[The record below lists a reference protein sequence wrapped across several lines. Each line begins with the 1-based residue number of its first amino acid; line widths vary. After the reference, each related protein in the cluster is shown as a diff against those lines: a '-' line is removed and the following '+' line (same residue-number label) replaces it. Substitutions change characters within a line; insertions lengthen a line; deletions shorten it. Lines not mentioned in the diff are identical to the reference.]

1 LGADSQPSEPS
12 SPSLISDSPLAPPAA
27 ESPVTA
33 DADRVPL
40 FWPPAGDHHDHP
52 VYRTLI
58 ELRGEIEGQRRLR
71 SRDDI
76 LRLLSH
82 AIGSHM
88 DGWGD
93 IIDALVV
100 VLLPIEDRVTT
111 KKRRGTPL
119 EPGRTGPAEGLNRR
133 QTISF
138 FYGRLSKLDK
148 LQVFWQSDRL
158 LSTSLQFL
166 LKFLFQ

>member
-1 LGADSQPSEPS
+1 
-12 SPSLISDSPLAPPAA
+12 
-27 ESPVTA
+27 
-33 DADRVPL
+33 
-40 FWPPAGDHHDHP
+40 

-138 FYGRLSKLDK
+138 FLWQTVKIG
-148 LQVFWQSDRL
+148 QVVGVLAIRSTFFNL
-158 LSTSLQFL
+158 LTVFVEISFPVAKRKSFFNSRETLP
-166 LKFLFQ
+166 